1 VEVSLLEIRVKIC
14 HITTVHRAF
23 DTRIFYKE
31 CVSLVKGGFEVYLV
45 TTYARDE
52 EVNEVKIRAIPKHKN
67 RFQRIFEKTW
77 IAYRRALET
86 NAEVF
91 HFHDPELIPVGW
103 MLKLK
108 GKKVIYDVHE
118 NYPAEILNKDW
129 LGPLLIRR
137 IVAAVV
143 GFLEALSSNVFDA
156 IVIVVPDARTRFP
169 KRKTVLIQNFPLVD
183 MIDNAPLPEVEK
195 NKLTVIYA
203 GDLTRV
209 RGIKECIQAMEYVGD
224 FSELWLLGRWE
235 NDAFRKECESLKG
248 WNHVKY
254 LGLQPLSNTYG
265 YMKAADIGLAVL
277 QPVSSHLK
285 SQPNKVFEYMACAK
299 PVILSNFPYWQ
310 KLFSKC
316 ASFAD
321 PLDPKDVASQMKRLF
336 SDEQL
341 RIELGMQGRKL
352 VEEKFS
358 WETESKKLIAM
369 YNNLISSRQ

>member
-1 VEVSLLEIRVKIC
+1 LSKKVKIC
-14 HITTVHRAF
+14 HMTTVHRPF

-31 CVSLVKGGFEVYLV
+31 CISLAKAGFEVFLV
-45 TTYARDE
+45 TTHDKDE

-77 IAYRRALET
+77 VAYRRALET

-156 IVIVVPDARTRFP
+156 IVIVVPDARKRFP
-169 KRKTVLIQNFPLVD
+169 KRKTVLIQNFPSVD
-183 MIDNAPLPEVEK
+183 TIDNAPLPEVHK

-209 RGIKECIQAMEYVGD
+209 RGIKESIQAMEYVGD

-265 YMKAADIGLAVL
+265 YMKAADIGLAVF

-316 ASFAD
+316 ALFAD
-321 PLDPKDVASQMKRLF
+321 PLDPKDIAFQIRELF
-336 SDEQL
+336 KDDEL
-341 RIELGMQGRKL
+341 RIKLGSEGRKI

-369 YNNLISSRQ
+369 YNKLISSRQ

>member
-1 VEVSLLEIRVKIC
+1 VEVTLLEKKAKVC
-14 HITTVHRAF
+14 HITTVHRPF

-31 CVSLVKGGFEVYLV
+31 CISLAKAGFEVYLV
-45 TTYARDE
+45 TTYDKDE
-52 EVNEVKIRAIPKHKN
+52 EVNGVKIRAVPKHKN
-67 RFQRIFEKTW
+67 RFQRIFKKPW

-129 LGPLLIRR
+129 LGPLLIRKM
-137 IVAAVV
+137 VAAFV
-143 GFLEALSSNVFDA
+143 GFLEILSTNVFDA
-156 IVIVVPDARTRFP
+156 IVIVIPDGRRRFP
-169 KRKTVLIQNFPLVD
+169 KRKTILVQNFPSVD
-183 MIDNAPLPEVEK
+183 TIDNAPLPEVPK

-235 NDAFRKECESLKG
+235 NDAFHKECESLNG
-248 WNHVKY
+248 WKHVKY
-254 LGLQPLSNTYG
+254 LGLQPLMNTYG

-285 SQPNKVFEYMACAK
+285 SQPNKVFEYMACGK
-299 PVILSNFPYWQ
+299 PAVLSNFPYWQ

-316 ASFAD
+316 ALFAD
-321 PLDPKDVASQMKRLF
+321 PLDPKDIANQIKRLF
-336 SDEQL
+336 NDERL
-341 RIELGMQGRKL
+341 RTGLGMQGRKL

-358 WETESKKLIAM
+358 WETESKKLVAM
-369 YNNLISSRQ
+369 YDKLSSSLE

>member
-1 VEVSLLEIRVKIC
+1 LSKKVKVC
-14 HITTVHRAF
+14 HITTVHRPF

-31 CVSLVKGGFEVYLV
+31 CVSLVKAGFEVYLV
-45 TTYARDE
+45 TTHDKDE

-77 IAYRRALET
+77 VAYRRALET

-156 IVIVVPDARTRFP
+156 IVIVVPDARKRFP
-169 KRKTVLIQNFPLVD
+169 KRKTVLIQNFPSVD
-183 MIDNAPLPEVEK
+183 TIDNAPLPEVHK

-209 RGIKECIQAMEYVGD
+209 RGIKESIQAMEYVGD

-265 YMKAADIGLAVL
+265 YMKAADIGLAIL
-277 QPVSSHLK
+277 MPRNNHLNGQPT
-285 SQPNKVFEYMACAK
+285 KVFEYMACGK
-299 PVILSNFPYWQ
+299 PVIMSNFPYWQ

-316 ASFAD
+316 ALFAN
-321 PLDPKDVASQMKRLF
+321 PLDPKDVAFQIKELF
-336 SDEQL
+336 KDDAL
-341 RIELGMQGRKL
+341 RIELGLEGRKL